1 MRFLITVEDTGM
13 GIKAEEMDKLFV
25 PFDRLDIS
33 RNRSI
38 EGAGLGL
45 SISRQLLH
53 MMNSELKVESIYGQG
68 SRFYFSIWQEISDF
82 EEIGEFRPS
91 DRKRQARKADG
102 QRKYFTAPGRR
113 ILVVDDMTMN
123 LQVLTGLLKRSE
135 MIIETASGGED
146 CIRKFGEQEFDIVF
160 LDYRMPGMD
169 GFETLCASSGA
180 EALDILKA
188 AKPDVIVL
196 DYAMPVMDGPA
207 LYREIK
213 AGENTKDIPVI
224 FRTGKEDEESEAV
237 LKDLAPAGVVPKSE
251 GKPGLLGI
259 LNDVIK

>member
-1 MRFLITVEDTGM
+1 MSLVMLVDDDTDM
-13 GIKAEEMDKLFV
+13 LKLTERWVIKA
-25 PFDRLDIS
+25 
-33 RNRSI
+33 
-38 EGAGLGL
+38 
-45 SISRQLLH
+45 
-53 MMNSELKVESIYGQG
+53 
-68 SRFYFSIWQEISDF
+68 
-82 EEIGEFRPS
+82 
-91 DRKRQARKADG
+91 
-102 QRKYFTAPGRR
+102 
-113 ILVVDDMTMN
+113 
-123 LQVLTGLLKRSE
+123 
-135 MIIETASGGED
+135 
-146 CIRKFGEQEFDIVF
+146 
-160 LDYRMPGMD
+160 

>member
-1 MRFLITVEDTGM
+1 MSLVMLVDDDTDM
-13 GIKAEEMDKLFV
+13 LKLTERWVIKA
-25 PFDRLDIS
+25 
-33 RNRSI
+33 
-38 EGAGLGL
+38 
-45 SISRQLLH
+45 
-53 MMNSELKVESIYGQG
+53 
-68 SRFYFSIWQEISDF
+68 
-82 EEIGEFRPS
+82 
-91 DRKRQARKADG
+91 
-102 QRKYFTAPGRR
+102 
-113 ILVVDDMTMN
+113 
-123 LQVLTGLLKRSE
+123 
-135 MIIETASGGED
+135 
-146 CIRKFGEQEFDIVF
+146 
-160 LDYRMPGMD
+160 
-169 GFETLCASSGA
+169 GFETLCASLGA

-224 FRTGKEDEESEAV
+224 FRTVKEDEESEAV